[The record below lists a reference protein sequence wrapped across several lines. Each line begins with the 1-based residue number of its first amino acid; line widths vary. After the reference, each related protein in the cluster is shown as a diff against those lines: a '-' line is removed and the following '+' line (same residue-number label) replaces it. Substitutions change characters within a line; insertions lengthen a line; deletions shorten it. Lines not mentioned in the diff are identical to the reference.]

1 MTKHILAILLLLL
14 FTIALRISAQKEIYF
29 SSTPKDSIKV
39 ESIRGVEIESGMNT
53 SKLFN
58 TSSHDKSFTIPLYM
72 GYFNEKRI
80 APSWTLIARIGL
92 SNNFMNSAHYVL
104 VKDSMQMNGPIYYYN
119 TTKVD
124 YYKFEYQLNLGI
136 SIEPRWYFGYK
147 NRYQSG
153 KTKLNSGWFLS
164 FPLSVS
170 TLLINTYKP
179 EVPPG
184 YTTYY
189 QDYKSYCSFGLYGH
203 LGYRQAISK
212 QWFLEGDVAILGIE
226 SGLFSYKKQLYLS
239 PVSPNLF
246 QGINIKAAYTFK

>member
-1 MTKHILAILLLLL
+1 MNKRMKKILFIILIIPTP
-14 FTIALRISAQKEIYF
+14 FFNVFAQKEIYF

-164 FPLSVS
+164 LPVS
-170 TLLINTYKP
+170 AGTTLINTHKP
-179 EVPPG
+179 EIIND
-184 YTTYY
+184 YY
-189 QDYKSYCSFGLYGH
+189 SSYKTYCSFGLTGI

-212 QWFLEGDVAILGIE
+212 QWFLEGNCQLINTSSQIYSLTKKLNISQFWTTIFPGI
-226 SGLFSYKKQLYLS
+226 S
-239 PVSPNLF
+239 
-246 QGINIKAAYTFK
+246 IKAAYTFK